1 MPRQGRSRKTKKNSG
16 ERSYPPKYTL
26 GSLMSPV
33 NVTSLSD
40 VAPALKRIKN
50 ASVTLVLIYA
60 KWCGHCHTYMPF
72 FDKMGKT
79 AGRTANTVKIEESA
93 LNKFNTGLMK
103 NFPGSVPL
111 EAEGYPT
118 LLAVSKNG
126 TVMSNLPVVREEA
139 PNTKMIKSVGEIV
152 RSMPEPTRVA
162 NVSVATPNVAPVN
175 ISSRGMDVMEMS
187 NNFAPLTTAGTS
199 AKPSSGT
206 VLPPNVEEDF
216 SPKVERL
223 TGESEPLP
231 PIPTKVV
238 GGNGLYG
245 ALVDATYQLA
255 PAAILT
261 GVAAGIPRILRRP
274 LKRSTRRMSRRRA

>member
-1 MPRQGRSRKTKKNSG
+1 
-16 ERSYPPKYTL
+16 
-26 GSLMSPV
+26 MSPV